1 MGLCKCYAYQKPFT
15 VRQGTIFE
23 GSHLPPRH
31 WLQVIYLMCAS
42 KKGIST
48 RQIQRMLQCSMKTAW
63 HLTHRIR
70 YAMDQDTLLSPL
82 AALASMWTWTRRLLA
97 RSMAHLLE

>member
-1 MGLCKCYAYQKPFT
+1 
-15 VRQGTIFE
+15 
-23 GSHLPPRH
+23 
-31 WLQVIYLMCAS
+31 MCAS

-70 YAMDQDTLLSPL
+70 YAMDQGTLLSPL
-82 AALASMWTWTRRLLA
+82 GGAGKHVEADETFTGQKHGPPSRIAPFDG
-97 RSMAHLLE
+97 